1 MTGKIP
7 WGGVRKAVRREL
19 LKRDHISYTSHTVGE
34 EALYSFRILKEAK
47 TVGFIEKPVYFY
59 VNHENSQSKTVMDDP
74 WGPVVD
80 EMKEYLIINGL
91 YDEYANT
98 LNAFNLT
105 ATVVSL
111 DRIQQMYRG
120 TIKKEKASERL
131 NQFRNVYDKKA
142 KIDNSNMMNK
152 AKIFEWSILCNMYRP
167 VFFFSAIKKIMK

>member
-1 MTGKIP
+1 
-7 WGGVRKAVRREL
+7 
-19 LKRDHISYTSHTVGE
+19 
-34 EALYSFRILKEAK
+34 
-47 TVGFIEKPVYFY
+47 
-59 VNHENSQSKTVMDDP
+59 MDDP

-120 TIKKEKASERL
+120 TIKR
-131 NQFRNVYDKKA
+131 KKLL
-142 KIDNSNMMNK
+142 KD
-152 AKIFEWSILCNMYRP
+152 
-167 VFFFSAIKKIMK
+167 

>member
-1 MTGKIP
+1 
-7 WGGVRKAVRREL
+7 
-19 LKRDHISYTSHTVGE
+19 
-34 EALYSFRILKEAK
+34 
-47 TVGFIEKPVYFY
+47 
-59 VNHENSQSKTVMDDP
+59 MDDP